1 MRSLKLNIRIN
12 ENLSYICNGHL
23 TNEHLNVYEFIEN
36 ITEAL
41 RGDLALFNKYLT
53 FIDVDNTRIDYKAL
67 ELPGTPVTCVPT
79 PHLVE
84 S

>member
-1 MRSLKLNIRIN
+1 MNSLKLNIRIN
-12 ENLSYICNGHL
+12 ENLSYICIGHL

-41 RGDLALFNKYLT
+41 RGDLGLFNKYLT

-67 ELPGTPVTCVPT
+67 DLPGMPAVCMPA

-84 S
+84 Y